1 MLNENIR
8 NLRKSRGMTQEE
20 LAVRLNVV
28 RQTVSKW
35 EKGLSVPDA
44 EMLQRI
50 AQVLDTTVTEL
61 LDNQPAG
68 EEKTDQLA
76 QQLARLSEQMAI
88 KNRRAKRIWTVVLVV
103 LGLLF
108 ALYILNFAAAV
119 HYSVNPRVEWE
130 VIEHEQEETI
140 EANP

>member
-8 NLRKSRGMTQEE
+8 SLRKSRGMTQEE

-50 AQVLDTTVTEL
+50 AEVLETGVTEL
-61 LDNQPAG
+61 LGEQPAA
-68 EEKTDQLA
+68 EEKNDQLA
-76 QQLARLSEQMAI
+76 QQLARVSEQMAI
-88 KNRRAKRIWTVVLVV
+88 KNRRAKRIWTVVAVV
-103 LGLLF
+103 IGLLLLLQIVNF
-108 ALYILNFAAAV
+108 SAGLYYRA
-119 HYSVNPRVEWE
+119 NPRVEWE
-130 VIEHEQEETI
+130 VTVIET
-140 EANP
+140 NP